1 MWSRSIL
8 PLENMEKEI
17 TSGNRNGCIICII
30 ICNYSFFSKSR
41 SKFVCNTFQKCL
53 PEVNLAQ
60 NGQLDFLLNINQ
72 VLLTT
77 GSNVKIASDLKFR
90 SPGMGW
96 NAR

>member
-1 MWSRSIL
+1 MAALYVSL
-8 PLENMEKEI
+8 YAI
-17 TSGNRNGCIICII
+17 TV
-30 ICNYSFFSKSR
+30 SFQKLFTR
-41 SKFVCNTFQKCL
+41 SKFVCNAFQKCL

-96 NAR
+96 NTR